1 MRSLLWTLCCLLL
14 CAAPAVGD
22 EPSAQPGLD
31 LVTTDPV
38 VIGQKLTL
46 RSQILDDTVT
56 MDIAVPDSFEVS
68 SSAHTYPVIFVH
80 GWHGEQFFKSVAG
93 LVKHLAD
100 RERMPESLVVSLND
114 IGDIPKIY
122 THGMWSGRETL
133 GGEGDPEASARHLRD
148 EVFPY
153 LTETYRANDH
163 RMIIGVS
170 GSSLFP
176 IYTLTEAPDLFDSYV
191 LVAAADTLGMGHDAD
206 STFID
211 AFEASLEADPKR
223 RVHLFVGTAEYDLD
237 GEPEYQKNLDDLNRQ
252 LGRFEH
258 LNLVEEVFP
267 RSDHYA
273 VLMKVMLA
281 VVEQNYP
288 PERWSARYRDL
299 VAQPGDA
306 LANIDRYY
314 QELSEHYGFT
324 ILPRADRWNNV
335 NCLRFM
341 IRHLIR
347 EERPKEAIAVARRRI
362 EYRPTQADS
371 HKGLADA
378 LAADGQHD
386 AAVEAQEKAI
396 ALARQAGDEESL
408 ESLQERLD
416 ELKAARDEASEDP
429 SR

>member
-1 MRSLLWTLCCLLL
+1 MRPVLWMLSVSWLI
-14 CAAPAVGD
+14 VGPVFGSG
-22 EPSAQPGLD
+22 EPVKPGLEA
-31 LVTTDPV
+31 VATDPV
-38 VIGQKLTL
+38 VIGQELTL
-46 RSQILDDTVT
+46 HSQILDDEIT
-56 MDIAVPDSFEVS
+56 MNIAVPDGFEVS

-93 LVKHLAD
+93 LIKHLAD

-122 THGMWSGRETL
+122 TRGMWSGRETL
-133 GGEGDPEASARHLRD
+133 GGEGDAESSLRHLRE

-153 LTETYRANDH
+153 LKTHYRANDH

-176 IYTLTEAPDLFDSYV
+176 IYTFTEAPDLFDSFV
-191 LVAAADTLGMGHDAD
+191 LVAAADTLGMGYDED

-211 AFEASLEADPKR
+211 AFEASLKSDVKR
-223 RVHLFVGTAEYDLD
+223 RVKLFVGTAEYDLD

-252 LGRFEH
+252 LGRLEQID
-258 LNLVEEVFP
+258 LVEEVFP
-267 RSDHYA
+267 KSDHYA

-288 PERWSARYRDL
+288 PERWSSRYRDL

-314 QELSEHYGFT
+314 QELSQHYGFT

-347 EERPKEAIAVARRRI
+347 EERPKEAVSVARRRI

-371 HKGLADA
+371 YKGLADA
-378 LAADGQHD
+378 LSADGQHG

-396 ALARQAGDEESL
+396 ELARKAGDDETAERL
-408 ESLQERLD
+408 EERLD
-416 ELKAARDEASEDP
+416 ELKAAQHEAQTEAS
-429 SR
+429 R